1 MCVCV
6 GGWGATSRRSITLG
20 KSSSSISSSQ
30 RVVAVNFREDN
41 VSMEKLSIASDLRQ
55 NSNRNA
61 DDDDGYYVWLVS
73 LGVCVSLHRMIIE

>member
-30 RVVAVNFREDN
+30 RVVAVNFRGDN

-55 NSNRNA
+55 NSSSN
-61 DDDDGYYVWLVS
+61 DDDGYYVWLVS